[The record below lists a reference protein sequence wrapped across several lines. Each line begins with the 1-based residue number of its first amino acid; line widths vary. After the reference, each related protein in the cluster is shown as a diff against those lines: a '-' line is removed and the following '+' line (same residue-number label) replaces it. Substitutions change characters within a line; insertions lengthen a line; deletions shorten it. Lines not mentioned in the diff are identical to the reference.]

1 MILAVEPIV
10 RKKLSDE
17 VFARLK
23 HMIVSGELKA
33 GDEMPSERELMAR
46 YGVGRPAIR
55 EAMQA
60 LAGKGLVE
68 ISQGERARV
77 LRITAESII
86 RQMDLPAK
94 LMLSGSSD
102 TLEHLKSARIFFER
116 GMVREAAANATADAI
131 AALRA
136 LLDRQHACLGD
147 AESFIRTD
155 MEFHHRIACMS
166 GNPIF
171 DSLSCAM
178 LGWLQSYHTE
188 LLIWTGREQITLAEH
203 EEILRAITARDA
215 DAAEAAMVAH
225 LERSRALYA
234 LKSAEDTAQSTTST
248 QP

>member
-1 MILAVEPIV
+1 
-10 RKKLSDE
+10 
-17 VFARLK
+17 
-23 HMIVSGELKA
+23 
-33 GDEMPSERELMAR
+33 
-46 YGVGRPAIR
+46 
-55 EAMQA
+55 
-60 LAGKGLVE
+60 
-68 ISQGERARV
+68 
-77 LRITAESII
+77 
-86 RQMDLPAK
+86 
-94 LMLSGSSD
+94 
-102 TLEHLKSARIFFER
+102 
-116 GMVREAAANATADAI
+116 
-131 AALRA
+131 
-136 LLDRQHACLGD
+136 
-147 AESFIRTD
+147 

>member
-1 MILAVEPIV
+1 MNVVSEPIV

-23 HMIVSGELKA
+23 HMIETGELKA
-33 GDEMPSERELMAR
+33 GDEMPSERELMER

-68 ISQGERARV
+68 ISQGERAKV

-86 RQMDLPAK
+86 RQVDLQAK

-102 TLEHLKSARIFFER
+102 SLEHLKSARVFFER
-116 GMVREAAANATADAI
+116 GVVREAAAKATPDHI
-131 AALRA
+131 AELRA
-136 LLDRQHACLGD
+136 LLDKQKQSLGD
-147 AESFIRTD
+147 ADTFIDAD
-155 MEFHHRIACMS
+155 MEFHQCIARIS

-171 DSLSCAM
+171 AAVSGAM
-178 LGWLQSYHTE
+178 LGWLKSYHTE
-188 LLIWTGREQITLAEH
+188 MLIWSGRENVTLAEH
-203 EEILRAITARDA
+203 EEIIRAIEKGNA
-215 DAAEAAMVAH
+215 DLAEQVMIKH

-234 LKSAEDTAQSTTST
+234 LSGHK
-248 QP
+248 

>member
-1 MILAVEPIV
+1 MNIVSEPIV

-23 HMIVSGELKA
+23 RMIETGELKA
-33 GDEMPSERELMAR
+33 GDEMPSERELMER

-77 LRITAESII
+77 LRITAETII
-86 RQMDLPAK
+86 RQVDLPAK

-102 TLEHLKSARIFFER
+102 SLEHLKSARIFFER
-116 GMVREAAANATADAI
+116 GMVREAAAKATPEQI
-131 AALRA
+131 AELHA
-136 LLDRQHACLGD
+136 LLDKQKQSLGD
-147 AESFIRTD
+147 ADAFIEAD
-155 MEFHHRIACMS
+155 MEFHQCIARIS

-171 DSLSCAM
+171 AAVSGAM
-178 LGWLQSYHTE
+178 LGWLKFYHTE
-188 LLIWTGREQITLAEH
+188 LLIWSGRENFTLVEH
-203 EEILRAITARDA
+203 EEIIRAIETGDA
-215 DAAEAAMVAH
+215 DLAEKAMIKH

-234 LKSAEDTAQSTTST
+234 LKGKGRK
-248 QP
+248 

>member
-1 MILAVEPIV
+1 
-10 RKKLSDE
+10 
-17 VFARLK
+17 
-23 HMIVSGELKA
+23 MIVSGELKA

-77 LRITAESII
+77 LRITAESLI

-102 TLEHLKSARIFFER
+102 MLEHLKSARIFFER
-116 GMVREAAANATADAI
+116 AMVREAATHATEETVAT
-131 AALRA
+131 LRDV
-136 LLDRQHACLGD
+136 LDRQRASLGD
-147 AESFIRTD
+147 AESFIHID
-155 MEFHHRIACMS
+155 MEFHHEIALMS

-171 DSLSCAM
+171 GAVSCAM
-178 LGWLQSYHTE
+178 LGWLKSYHTE
-188 LLIWTGREQITLAEH
+188 LLIWTGRETTTLAEH
-203 EEILRAITARDA
+203 EDILQAIAARDA
-215 DAAEAAMVAH
+215 EGAERAMIAH

-234 LKSAEDTAQSTTST
+234 LQARS
-248 QP
+248 